1 MKSKYD
7 IPRLPGVTNE
17 VHFTRTRDS
26 FFIIPS
32 DTSLG
37 LGSDELWSARR
48 GWFLTD
54 VSKLSAYS
62 VSPLR
67 GTCMMVRNLF
77 VSAPRILWAVLT
89 NKRSIVATP
98 RILWAALTNKRS
110 SETPDQPQQRREQ
123 TPSIEAETATN
134 KMQALNEA
142 FDRVAARADP
152 EFASTIEK
160 LRAKVE
166 ANLADREDPPAEDAP
181 S

>member
-7 IPRLPGVTNE
+7 IPRLPGVTDE

-77 VSAPRILWAVLT
+77 VAAPRILWAV
-89 NKRSIVATP
+89 
-98 RILWAALTNKRS
+98 LTNKRS

-142 FDRVAARADP
+142 FDRVAARAEP

-166 ANLADREDPPAEDAP
+166 ANLADREESPAEDAP